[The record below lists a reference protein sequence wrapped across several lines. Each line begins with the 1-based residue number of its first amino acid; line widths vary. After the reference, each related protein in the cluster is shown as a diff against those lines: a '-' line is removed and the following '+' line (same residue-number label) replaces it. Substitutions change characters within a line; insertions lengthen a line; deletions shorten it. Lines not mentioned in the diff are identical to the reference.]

1 MNAIMIKTSSEF
13 PYVIV
18 GTSYLHPISDIYEFV
33 SELSNRNYKGDILI
47 DSLLSTG
54 FSSNRYLKIFF
65 DGNKFN
71 ENDVDLVSRVSKEI
85 DNEIY
90 GYFYEN
96 PDIVQANEILPD
108 AQKYL
113 LTKGKLI
120 K

>member
-1 MNAIMIKTSSEF
+1 M
-13 PYVIV
+13 
-18 GTSYLHPISDIYEFV
+18 YLK
-33 SELSNRNYKGDILI
+33 ELKNKGDILI

-90 GYFYEN
+90 RYFYEN
-96 PDIVQANEILPD
+96 PDIVQANEILPN

>member
-1 MNAIMIKTSSEF
+1 M
-13 PYVIV
+13 
-18 GTSYLHPISDIYEFV
+18 
-33 SELSNRNYKGDILI
+33 
-47 DSLLSTG
+47 
-54 FSSNRYLKIFF
+54 
-65 DGNKFN
+65 
-71 ENDVDLVSRVSKEI
+71 DLVSRVSKEI

-96 PDIVQANEILPD
+96 PDIVQANEILPN